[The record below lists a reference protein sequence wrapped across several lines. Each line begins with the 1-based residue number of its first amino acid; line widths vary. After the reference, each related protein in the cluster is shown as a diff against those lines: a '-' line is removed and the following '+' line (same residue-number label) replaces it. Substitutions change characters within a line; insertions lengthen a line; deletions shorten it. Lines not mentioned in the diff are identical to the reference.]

1 MLTTLLDALQQ
12 SLIFIPLTLGIYLS
26 YQLLQVTDLTP
37 DGTFV
42 LGAAIFARMLSSGY
56 SQITAFIAALAGG
69 LLTGVI
75 VALMQRYAKIN
86 SLIASILAVFM
97 LYSVNFAVMDRPNIG
112 LLNYSTLLGNLQAGN
127 QVIFNLSLIGFAVIL
142 FIALNILVRSRL
154 GLSLRA
160 FGSNPNLIPKL
171 GNSPTLYLMIGL
183 AISNM
188 LAALCGVFT
197 AQING
202 YADIHMGLGMAL
214 TGIGAVVIG
223 CKLVRSLF
231 VRSDAFNL
239 KADLLGCLLG
249 TFIYFLVLNTFL
261 KLGLNPIYLKL
272 VLGILL
278 VLFLST
284 ANYSSKKHH
293 TMIYND

>member
-42 LGAAIFARMLSSGY
+42 LGAAIFAR
-56 SQITAFIAALAGG
+56 
-69 LLTGVI
+69 LLTGGHSELFSVI
-75 VALMQRYAKIN
+75 VAILGGAIAGCCVALMQRYAKIN

-97 LYSVNFAVMDRPNIG
+97 LYSINFAVMAKPNIG
-112 LLNYSTLLGNLQAGN
+112 LLDFQTVLSNLQEGN
-127 QVIFNLSLIGFAVIL
+127 QTVFNLSLIAFAFAL
-142 FIALNILVRSRL
+142 FIIFYFIIRSRL
-154 GLSLRA
+154 GLSIRA
-160 FGSNPNLIPKL
+160 FGSNRNLLPKL
-171 GNSPTLYLMIGL
+171 GINPTLYLIIGL
-183 AISNM
+183 ALSNM
-188 LAALCGVFT
+188 LAAFCGVLT

-223 CKLVRSLF
+223 CNLVRTLF
-231 VRSDAFNL
+231 LRSEAFNL
-239 KADLLGCLLG
+239 LADLLGCLVG
-249 TFIYFLVLNTFL
+249 TFIYFLVLNIFL

-272 VLGILL
+272 VLGLLL

-284 ANYSSKKHH
+284 ANYSSKQHH
-293 TMIYND
+293 TLLYND